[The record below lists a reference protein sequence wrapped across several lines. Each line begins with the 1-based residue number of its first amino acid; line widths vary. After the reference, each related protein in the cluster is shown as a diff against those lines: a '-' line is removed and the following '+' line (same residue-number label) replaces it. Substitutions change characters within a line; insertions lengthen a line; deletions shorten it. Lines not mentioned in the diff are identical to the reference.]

1 MQWFIYKIKRL
12 PHVVHGIGTHDVEAS
27 ITVDGRPTHGNVD
40 SLPRSPWHGEHGL
53 IDRPAVS
60 PQKVKF
66 FYESVKINEKLHH
79 CSFLMLHEKLSFLD
93 IYIYF

>member
-1 MQWFIYKIKRL
+1 M
-12 PHVVHGIGTHDVEAS
+12 EAS
-27 ITVDGRPTHGNVD
+27 ITVDGGPTHGNVD

-79 CSFLMLHEKLSFLD
+79 CYFLMLHEKLGYLFLV
-93 IYIYF
+93 FFR